1 MEFLTIR
8 TLAVIALLGLA
19 GCHTLH
25 ERACHKVQPYMSA
38 QSAPLLVIPPGL
50 DPPDTT
56 NALRIPQLNEP
67 APPSRKGNQPC
78 LDEPPP
84 FNVPK
89 PVRPQA

>member
-1 MEFLTIR
+1 MGVPTIR
-8 TLAVIALLGLA
+8 VVTVIGLLSVA

-25 ERACHKVQPYMSA
+25 ERTCHKPKPYMGA
-38 QSAPLLVIPPGL
+38 QNAPLLVIPPGL

-67 APPSRKGNQPC
+67 APPPRKGNEPC

-84 FNVPK
+84 FNTPK
-89 PVRPQA
+89 PTPPQA